1 MPCHRCHNLMF
12 PVDLLDEAGGILH
25 QPDAAW
31 RCFACGN
38 IIDPLICLNRVRPHE
53 ADEALRGRGPRQRV
67 AIAGPVAELFGTVVK
82 TPGGHVVTCEQC
94 RGWMVEEQ
102 QDSSPEMFIW
112 RCIHCGSIQ
121 DPSRGGYQKD
131 RFGDRYW

>member
-38 IIDPLICLNRVRPHE
+38 IVDPLIQVNRSRHHE
-53 ADEALRGRGPRQRV
+53 PEGDSHRRGARLRV
-67 AIAGPVAELFGTVVK
+67 AQSAAA
-82 TPGGHVVTCEQC
+82 
-94 RGWMVEEQ
+94 W
-102 QDSSPEMFIW
+102 S
-112 RCIHCGSIQ
+112 
-121 DPSRGGYQKD
+121 
-131 RFGDRYW
+131 